1 MAKSSELRGVFC
13 IETPVWFG
21 DTDKRSMRPMLQWLH
36 DVYGTPFLYR
46 DAISLEEF
54 YRYLGMWGEMKCGP
68 AGEDEQYPILIL
80 AYHGDIDG
88 IWVTDQQPGEIETE
102 DEDESPLVQLQDIA
116 EFLDGRCKN
125 KVVHFASCST
135 ISVSNSTIGE
145 FLETTGA
152 SAVSGY
158 AEEVDWTWSMAFDL
172 LYLQAIQEAPY
183 KYLSPKLMKEKVSD
197 YLKDAYWVE
206 PYPYDVVRK
215 RLGFD
220 IRERSKPA

>member
-1 MAKSSELRGVFC
+1 MAKGSELRGIFC
-13 IETPVWFG
+13 IETVWFG
-21 DTDKRSMRPMLQWLH
+21 DTDKTSMRPMLQWLH

-54 YRYLGMWGEMKCGP
+54 LRYLDVWREMKCGT

-88 IWVTDQQPGEIETE
+88 IWVTDRPEDVEM

-116 EFLDGRCKN
+116 KFLEGRCKN

-135 ISVSNSTIGE
+135 INVSNSTIGE

-158 AEEVDWTWSMAFDL
+158 AEDVDWTWSMAFDL
-172 LYLQAIQEAPY
+172 LYLQAIQEARY
-183 KYLSPKLMKEKVSD
+183 KYLTPQRMKDINDS
-197 YLKDAYWVE
+197 LKDRHWEE
-206 PYPYDVVRK
+206 PYPYDAVRK